1 MMKIQNVKILSF
13 CMLVTGIIWLLSSC
27 SDTGR
32 EYMPDMAHSP
42 ALETYDQ
49 NAVYAD
55 SMNARLP
62 VAGTIPLYQG
72 AVGKLSAYMPFLLR
86 NDSAGYTAARDLQ
99 SPIEATVSNLQE
111 GQQVF
116 SIYCAICH
124 GPRGNSNGTIVVN
137 SQLKHPFPPPP
148 SYYSDQVMTMTPGQ
162 MFFRAHYGNGLMG
175 SYATQINQEQMWKV
189 ILYIQSM
196 KDSYRDSVAKAP
208 KMTAIKADTA
218 KGKKS

>member
-1 MMKIQNVKILSF
+1 MKIQAIKIFSF
-13 CMLVTGIIWLLSSC
+13 SALLIAAIWLISSC

-32 EYMPDMAHSP
+32 EYMPDMAHTL
-42 ALETYDQ
+42 ALEPYGQ
-49 NAVYAD
+49 NTVYAD

-72 AVGKLSAYMPFLLR
+72 AIGKLSAYMPFLLP
-86 NDSAGYTAARDLQ
+86 NDSAGYAAAKDLK
-99 SPIEATVSNLQE
+99 SPVDANPANLQD
-111 GQQVF
+111 GAQTF
-116 SIYCAICH
+116 SIYCAVCH

-137 SQLKHPFPPPP
+137 AQLKHPFPPPP
-148 SYYSDQVMTMTPGQ
+148 SYYSDQVMNMNPGQ

-189 ILYIQSM
+189 VLYIQSM
-196 KDSYRDSVAKAP
+196 KDSYRDSVAKVA
-208 KMTAIKADTA
+208 KTATIKADTM